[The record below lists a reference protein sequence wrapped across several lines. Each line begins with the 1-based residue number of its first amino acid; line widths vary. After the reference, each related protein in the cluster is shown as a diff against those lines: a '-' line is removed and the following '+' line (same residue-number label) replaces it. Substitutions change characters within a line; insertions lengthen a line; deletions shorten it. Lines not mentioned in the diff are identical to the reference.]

1 MIEFK
6 AVSKT
11 YPGSENPV
19 VNDLSFEVLEG
30 EICVLVGPS
39 GCGKTTS
46 MRMVNRLI
54 EITEGEILIDGE
66 PNTAMSGTQL
76 RRKIG
81 YAIQQIGLFPHRTI
95 ADNIGTVPNLL
106 GWDKSRIKSR
116 VDELLDTVGLAP
128 DDYRDRYPAELSGGQ
143 QQRVGVARALA
154 ADPPI
159 MLMDEPFGAVDP
171 ITREGLQDEF
181 LRIQQDIKKTI
192 VFVTHDIDEAI
203 KMGNKIAILKQG
215 GVLAQYDTPEN
226 ILASPTPSSSPRS
239 WAETGSSSGSR
250 SRASARWTSSR
261 PTAAPTDL
269 LRINEGLSVK
279 DALSELI
286 GSGYSRAVVEKDGD
300 NRLLTFDAIE
310 ELMGGTSGEP
320 SNGGESLRVSG
331 PALLLLQDVLGEPK
345 IHRLGVAQGE
355 LLGGYS
361 AGLPGAHLPLFHLRR
376 GGPGSSRSPSEY
388 SRPATARSTRRS
400 PSLPAYCTPYRAS
413 RSSPS

>member
-6 AVSKT
+6 QVSKT
-11 YPGSENPV
+11 YPGSDNPV
-19 VNDLSFEVLEG
+19 VTDLSFEVPEG

-39 GCGKTTS
+39 GCGKTTT

-66 PNTAMSGTQL
+66 PNTAMSATRL

-95 ADNIGTVPNLL
+95 ADNIGTVPHLL
-106 GWDKSRIKSR
+106 GWDKGRIKSR
-116 VDELLDTVGLAP
+116 VDELLDTVGLSP
-128 DDYRDRYPAELSGGQ
+128 DEYLDRYPAELSGGQ

-192 VFVTHDIDEAI
+192 IFVTHDIDEAI

-226 ILASPTPSSSPRS
+226 IL
-239 WAETGSSSGSR
+239 
-250 SRASARWTSSR
+250 SR
-261 PTAAPTDL
+261 PDSEFVASFVGADRVLKRLSLTRVGEMDLEQANGGTA
-269 LRINEGLSVK
+269 GLPHIS
-279 DALSELI
+279 DSMTARAALSELL
-286 GSGYSRAVVEKDGD
+286 GSGQSRAVVEMEGE
-300 NRLLTFDAIE
+300 NRLLTFEAIE
-310 ELMGGTSGEP
+310 ALTSTAE
-320 SNGGESLRVSG
+320 
-331 PALLLLQDVLGEPK
+331 Q
-345 IHRLGVAQGE
+345 
-355 LLGGYS
+355 S
-361 AGLPGAHLPLFHLRR
+361 A
-376 GGPGSSRSPSEY
+376 
-388 SRPATARSTRRS
+388 
-400 PSLPAYCTPYRAS
+400 
-413 RSSPS
+413 